1 MLRGRLGNLFS
12 AKGKSVVAGVSAGAG
27 RVPLLLVTPYPVDT
41 GDCTLSS
48 AHLAAD
54 HSALMSACDMV
65 LGVLRL

>member
-1 MLRGRLGNLFS
+1 MLRGGPGNLFP
-12 AKGKSVVAGVSAGAG
+12 AKGKLVVAGVSAGAG
-27 RVPLLLVTPYPVDT
+27 RVPLLTPYPVDT